1 VLNPVKG
8 GVVRRA
14 QVFLGPYR
22 AVADTNGRY
31 RFTSVKP
38 GRYRIYAER
47 PGFWPAR
54 QWLTLTD
61 CASVRKI
68 DLTLLASAAIGGH
81 VYDEAGEPLLV
92 NVQLWR
98 ETWKHGFRELL
109 EVTRQ
114 TTEEGGYRFFGL
126 PAGRYSVS
134 TAQTPVRETRQAYD
148 QTFYPSPLIVDSGS
162 EARDIDFHLR
172 RTPTVTLGLTIE
184 GTFAAD
190 QFVSIDLESHDRNT
204 NLHLA
209 TNDPKLD
216 IDGLTTG
223 PYKLIATSR
232 YEDQRYY
239 ALLNINVGSID
250 IRGLPVRLLPALDV
264 QAMLRFEGDHA
275 PAALVALSLSPRE
288 TAHPEED
295 GSYKWSDVI
304 PGAYNL
310 SADLPE
316 DFYFKSGRT
325 VEIRLGKQGPF
336 QLVVSAGAARLD
348 GRVQFPDTVDK
359 VRVVLVGTGIEKNAL
374 AGSDGAFALTGIA
387 PGQYTL
393 IAIEEDEDQN
403 WRSPET
409 LKALIAKGAQVD
421 LAPGSTVHRD
431 LALTR

>member
-1 VLNPVKG
+1 VLNPLKG
-8 GVVRRA
+8 SAVRRA
-14 QVFLGPYR
+14 EVFLGPYR
-22 AVADTNGRY
+22 SVADTNGRY

-61 CASVRKI
+61 CPSVRQI
-68 DLTLLASAAIGGH
+68 DLTLLAAAAIGGH

-134 TAQTPVRETRQAYD
+134 TAQTPIRETRQAYD
-148 QTFYPSPLIVDSGS
+148 QTFYPSPLIVVPGG

-172 RTPTVTLGLTIE
+172 RTSTVTLGLTIE

-190 QFVSIDLESHDRNT
+190 QFVSIDLESQERT
-204 NLHLA
+204 ANLHLA
-209 TNDPKLD
+209 TNDSKFD

-223 PYKLIATSR
+223 SYKLIATSR

-239 ALLNINVGSID
+239 AFLNINVGAVD

-264 QAMLRFEGDHA
+264 QAKLRFEGDHA
-275 PAALVALSLSPRE
+275 PAAPVALSLSPRE

-295 GSYKWSDVI
+295 GSYKWNDVT
-304 PGAYNL
+304 PGAYSLN
-310 SADLPE
+310 ADLPE
-316 DFYFKSGRT
+316 DLYFKSGRT
-325 VEIRLGKQGPF
+325 IEISPGKQGPF
-336 QLVVSAGAARLD
+336 EVVVSAGAARLE
-348 GRVQFPDTVDK
+348 GNVHFPDTVDK
-359 VRVVLVGTGIEKNAL
+359 VRVVLVGKEIEKNAL
-374 AGSDGAFALTGIA
+374 AGPDGSFALTGIA
-387 PGQYTL
+387 PGQHTL

-403 WRSPET
+403 WRNPET
-409 LKALIAKGAQVD
+409 LKALIAKGARLD
-421 LAPGSTVHRD
+421 LSPASTIHRD